1 MAAGGFKFGQASAT
15 YNSSTYSTKRDWA
28 LAVHKARC
36 DAFFLAQYGAGDE
49 WACYT
54 TGLYN
59 EISESRTVGGNT
71 YTLKIQDIH
80 PLTDDTTGEYPAFIT
95 FWMINGQNTEYA
107 IITSNGVNFNSSYSS
122 DFTKGLYIPKDKLPC
137 TGIWGDN
144 YRFTY
149 YSLAHSYGN
158 AGFYS
163 HDFSANGIRGEQ
175 LSVLP
180 ICGFDGNNENSSYV
194 VNSSYGIIYN
204 PTQGVTYSFGYAVR
218 GTVIE
223 CFYRTSQYDANS
235 GWNWSIIGEI
245 LSNPTSG
252 YSTAYYSYYTS
263 GGERSKIDNSYCP
276 KYSGNLC
283 AFSCIDNEENVFPPS
298 NLSGGTR
305 YSCLRPSYMPSR
317 CNSTMPSEL
326 LFSAG
331 CLAFCQSSGGHTTES
346 YSGIDGNGN
355 CVAGLIDTDILRIV
369 PRQACTVGGA
379 IYQGGNFV
387 VPAKQ
392 INVYSCDDF
401 GILLGWD
408 PSNES
413 IV

>member
-15 YNSSTYSTKRDWA
+15 YDSSTYTTKREWA

-36 DAFFLAQYGAGDE
+36 DAFFLAQHREGDN
-49 WACYT
+49 WGCHT
-54 TGLYN
+54 TNLYN
-59 EISESRTVGGNT
+59 EISESRTVDSAT
-71 YTLKIQDIH
+71 YTLKIQDVH

-95 FWMINGQNTEYA
+95 FWTKNGQNTAYA

-122 DFTKGLYIPKDKLPC
+122 DFTKGLYIPKDKMPC
-137 TGIWGDN
+137 TGIWSN
-144 YRFTY
+144 YRYTY

-158 AGFYS
+158 AGFYMY
-163 HDFSANGIRGEQ
+163 DFSADGIRGEQ

-180 ICGFDGNNENSSYV
+180 ICGFDGNNVNSNYV
-194 VNSSYGIIYN
+194 VNSGYSIIYN
-204 PTQGVTYSFGYAVR
+204 PVNGVTYSFGYAIR

-252 YSTAYYSYYTS
+252 YSTAYYSYYT
-263 GGERSKIDNSYCP
+263 GGSERSKIDSSYFQRYSCNS
-276 KYSGNLC
+276 C

-298 NLSGGTR
+298 NLSGESR
-305 YSCLRPSYMPSR
+305 FSCLRPSYIPSR

-331 CLAFCQSSGGHTTES
+331 CLSFCQNNGSQATES

-355 CVAGLIDTDILRIV
+355 CVAGLIDTDVLRIV
-369 PRQACTVGGA
+369 AKQACTVGGA
-379 IYQGGNFV
+379 TYQGGNFV

-392 INVYSCDDF
+392 VNIYNCDDF
-401 GILLGWD
+401 SILLGWD